1 MVYEDFPGNEETE
14 SPGTTSTIEDDHQ
27 GYVFSYSS
35 FALDLL
41 EFHPLP
47 SQLPF
52 YLKMYSQKVDPVLKM
67 LHIPSMEKLVEE
79 AQNNLDGLSRSK
91 EALLFS
97 VYFSVVVR

>member
-1 MVYEDFPGNEETE
+1 MVYEDFPENEETE
-14 SPGTTSTIEDDHQ
+14 SPGTVSTLDDDHQ
-27 GYVFSYSS
+27 GYVFGYSS
-35 FALDLL
+35 SALDLREL
-41 EFHPLP
+41 HPLP

-52 YLKMYSQKVDPVLKM
+52 YLKMFSQKVDPCVKL

>member
-1 MVYEDFPGNEETE
+1 MVYEDFPENEETE
-14 SPGTTSTIEDDHQ
+14 SPGTASTNEDEHQ
-27 GYVFSYSS
+27 GYVFGYSS
-35 FALDLL
+35 SALDLREL
-41 EFHPLP
+41 HPLP

-52 YLKMYSQKVDPVLKM
+52 YLKMYSLKVDPVQKM

-97 VYFSVVVR
+97 LYFSVIVR